1 MSVIGRQRLPI
12 VTYLGHCSRAISF
25 FELKDVFFAIG
36 RTTEW
41 ADDETTNPEF
51 LPPEPDK
58 AATGLDE
65 LIGMKQVSRKL
76 LVAPDESA
84 ADDAGTI
91 IWRDN
96 RYKILTTEE
105 AIEKQSRWVYIESE
119 IYFDELPQVDYRQ
132 VGVYTR
138 VVRNPGVSTSKTV
151 LLPSEIQNP
160 GLLEVL
166 DNRHVVT
173 RLTDTKEVY
182 SLIIE
187 F

>member
-41 ADDETTNPEF
+41 AADETTNPNF

-65 LIGMKQVSRKL
+65 LIGMKLVSRKL
-76 LVAPDESA
+76 LVAPDET
-84 ADDAGTI
+84 GTI

-96 RYKILTTEE
+96 KYKILTVEE
-105 AIEKQSRWVYIESE
+105 AIERQSRWVFIEAE
-119 IYFDELPQVDYRQ
+119 IYFEELPEVDYRQ

-138 VVRNPGVSTSKTV
+138 VTRKSGVSASKTL
-151 LLPSEIQNP
+151 LLPEEIQSP

-173 RLTDTKEVY
+173 RLNDTKELY

>member
-41 ADDETTNPEF
+41 ADDETTNPNF
-51 LPPEPDK
+51 IPPEPDRS
-58 AATGLDE
+58 ATGLDE
-65 LIGMKQVSRKL
+65 LIGMKLVSKKL
-76 LVAPDESA
+76 LVAPDEE
-84 ADDAGTI
+84 GTL

-96 RYKILTTEE
+96 KYKILTTEE
-105 AIEKQSRWVYIESE
+105 AIERQSRWVYIEAE
-119 IYFDELPQVDYRQ
+119 IYFDELPEVDYRQ

-138 VVRNPGVSTSKTV
+138 VTRNPSVSDSKTI

-160 GLLEVL
+160 GLLEIL

-173 RLTDTKEVY
+173 RLNDTKELY